1 MGIKGDNMKKMTK
14 KIINNLTS
22 RFAVEILLVL
32 GYIVII
38 GLYYYIAGVLIGG

>member
-1 MGIKGDNMKKMTK
+1 MKKMTK

-22 RFAVEILLVL
+22 RFVVEILLVL

-38 GLYYYIAGVLIGG
+38 GLYYYIASVLIGG

>member
-1 MGIKGDNMKKMTK
+1 MKKMTK

-22 RFAVEILLVL
+22 RFVVEILLVL

-38 GLYYYIAGVLIGG
+38 GLYYYMASILIG

>member
-38 GLYYYIAGVLIGG
+38 GLYYMASVLIG

>member
-1 MGIKGDNMKKMTK
+1 MKKTTK

-22 RFAVEILLVL
+22 RFVVEVLLVL

-38 GLYYYIAGVLIGG
+38 GLYYYMASVLIG

>member
-1 MGIKGDNMKKMTK
+1 MKKITK

-22 RFAVEILLVL
+22 RFAVETLLIL

-38 GLYYYIAGVLIGG
+38 GLYYYIASVLIG

>member
-1 MGIKGDNMKKMTK
+1 MKKITK

-22 RFAVEILLVL
+22 RFVVEVLLVL

-38 GLYYYIAGVLIGG
+38 GLYYYMASILIG

>member
-1 MGIKGDNMKKMTK
+1 MKNITK

-38 GLYYYIAGVLIGG
+38 GLYYYTASVLIGG

>member
-1 MGIKGDNMKKMTK
+1 MKKTTK

-22 RFAVEILLVL
+22 RFAIEILLVL

-38 GLYYYIAGVLIGG
+38 GLYYYMASILIG

>member
-1 MGIKGDNMKKMTK
+1 MKKTTK

-22 RFAVEILLVL
+22 RFVVEVLLVL

-38 GLYYYIAGVLIGG
+38 GLYYYMASILIG

>member
-1 MGIKGDNMKKMTK
+1 MKKTTK

-32 GYIVII
+32 GYITII
-38 GLYYYIAGVLIGG
+38 GLYYYIANILIG

>member
-14 KIINNLTS
+14 KIIYNLTS

-38 GLYYYIAGVLIGG
+38 GLYYYMASVLIGG

>member
-1 MGIKGDNMKKMTK
+1 MKKTTK

-22 RFAVEILLVL
+22 RFVVEVLLVL

-38 GLYYYIAGVLIGG
+38 GLYYYIASILIG

>member
-1 MGIKGDNMKKMTK
+1 MKKMTK

-22 RFAVEILLVL
+22 RFVVEILLVL

-38 GLYYYIAGVLIGG
+38 GLYYYMASVLIG

>member
-1 MGIKGDNMKKMTK
+1 MKKITK

-38 GLYYYIAGVLIGG
+38 GLYYYMACVLIGG

>member
-1 MGIKGDNMKKMTK
+1 MKKMTK

-22 RFAVEILLVL
+22 RFAAEILLVL

-38 GLYYYIAGVLIGG
+38 GLYYYIASVLIG